1 MIAAIRI
8 VVTLRGG
15 GRESDEK
22 GNLRDDK
29 DVYILSGEVVTWPP
43 LILGIILGVILIT
56 WYTLNLCIFA
66 NKLHVIKISYTMKNF
81 FN

>member
-22 GNLRDDK
+22 GNLGDDK
-29 DVYILSGEVVTWPP
+29 DVYILIGEVVTWQ
-43 LILGIILGVILIT
+43 LYLGVILIT

-66 NKLHVIKISYTMKNF
+66 NKLHVIKISYIMKNF
-81 FN
+81 FI